1 MSEKIKCPAD
11 SKVREASSVKQMFS
25 RVAPFYDFINRAMTF
40 GLDIVWRK
48 RLVRLLELSNGDVRV
63 IDIACGSGDVAI
75 EIAKQNPNAK
85 IVCSD
90 FCVPM
95 LEIAEAKFAKKY
107 PNRAEFKEE
116 LIATSEVLEE
126 MIQEEVV
133 YVRPPYG
140 TWDKS
145 FEKELNMIPVLWNVD
160 PLDWCSTDVAEIVKK
175 IVEDTGENDIILMHD
190 YFETSVEAA
199 LKVVDILLDKGYT
212 FVTVEE
218 ILFE

>member
-90 FCVPM
+90 FSGQKNIWGNGT
-95 LEIAEAKFAKKY
+95 LQKK
-107 PNRAEFKEE
+107 
-116 LIATSEVLEE
+116 
-126 MIQEEVV
+126 
-133 YVRPPYG
+133 
-140 TWDKS
+140 
-145 FEKELNMIPVLWNVD
+145 
-160 PLDWCSTDVAEIVKK
+160 
-175 IVEDTGENDIILMHD
+175 
-190 YFETSVEAA
+190 
-199 LKVVDILLDKGYT
+199 
-212 FVTVEE
+212 
-218 ILFE
+218 